1 MKKKTQENEPL
12 TFQDGQIWKMVDSN
26 LAIGLVGKTLVHYKH
41 YKGVLK
47 RAPVSLASKREL
59 GKFLRANR
67 AVLVQP

>member
-1 MKKKTQENEPL
+1 MKTQRSEPP
-12 TFQDGQIWKMVDSN
+12 TFQDGQVWKMADSN

-47 RAPVSLASKREL
+47 RAPVSLANKREL
-59 GKFLRANR
+59 GKFLQANQ